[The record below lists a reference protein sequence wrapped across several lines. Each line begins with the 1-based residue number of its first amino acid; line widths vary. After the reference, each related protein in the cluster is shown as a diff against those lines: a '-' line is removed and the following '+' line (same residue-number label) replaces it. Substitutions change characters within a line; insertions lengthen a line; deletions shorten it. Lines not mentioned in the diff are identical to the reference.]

1 MTPIKRAIAE
11 EGLLLRQSNRQS
23 VSWILVQQQVR
34 TGDNSLGNG
43 EKPLERHLV
52 EKPHVVT
59 KPCDE
64 LLSGG
69 MELGWRNQQLVQ
81 ERRMGGEDGSVGCV
95 EEREV

>member
-23 VSWILVQQQVR
+23 VSWSLVQQQQVT

-43 EKPLERHLV
+43 EKLRERHLV

-59 KPCDE
+59 KACDE

-81 ERRMGGEDGSVGCV
+81 VRRVGGGWK
-95 EEREV
+95 

>member
-23 VSWILVQQQVR
+23 VSWILVQQQQVT

-43 EKPLERHLV
+43 EKLRERHLV
-52 EKPHVVT
+52 DQPHVVT

-81 ERRMGGEDGSVGCV
+81 VRRVGGGWK
-95 EEREV
+95 